1 MRVEL
6 AATLENARAQT
17 EALLEPVSERELVAK
32 VPTGTPLV
40 WQLAQVAYL
49 EELWLLR
56 NVKGDPP
63 IPDRHSD
70 VYRAFTNGD
79 TPSFPRCAPPRH
91 ATTQQTCASACSTCS
106 RTSISRRRARSCE
119 TGSCSGS

>member
-6 AATLENARAQT
+6 AATLEHARAQT

-70 VYRAFTNGD
+70 VYRAFTNG
-79 TPSFPRCAPPRH
+79 
-91 ATTQQTCASACSTCS
+91 SAELPTL
-106 RTSISRRRARSCE
+106 RPAKARELRRGRARARARDARETSISRRRARSCE
-119 TGSCSGS
+119 TASCSGW